1 MTTLSEKIAALPPAH
16 RELFERLRALQE
28 SRTAPAS
35 EPIAVVGLGC
45 RFPGNVHDSASFWDL
60 LTGGRDA
67 VTEVPAGRWNREAW
81 YHAAADTPGRMATR
95 HGAFLNG
102 IDRFDAEFFGISPR
116 EAVYLDP
123 QHRLLL
129 EVTWEALENAGC
141 APDTLQGSSTGVF
154 VGLCTQDYY
163 RRAFADVH
171 RIGPYCATGTFA
183 GAGAGRISYALGLE
197 GPSLAVDTACSSSLV
212 AVHLACQSLRL
223 KECTLAIAG
232 GVNLMVDPEL
242 GVSLTK
248 AQMLSPDGRC
258 KTFDADADGFG
269 RGEGCG
275 VVVLKLLADAERDGD
290 FIWAVIAGSAVN
302 QDGRSN
308 GLTAPNGRAQET
320 LLRTALRASG
330 ISPHD
335 VGYIEAHGTGTAL
348 GDPVEAGALAA
359 VFGERRRAELPLVV
373 GSVKSNIGHLE
384 VAAGIAGLIKAVL
397 CVHHRQIV
405 PNLHFRR
412 LNPHI
417 AEAARGCPIEV
428 PTRLA
433 PWPVVG
439 RPVAGVSS
447 FGFGGTNAHV
457 VLAAAPERS
466 TRQPEPGNPDHILCL
481 SAKSDGAL
489 RELAGRFSELLLR
502 TDMALADICF
512 TANTGRAHFDH
523 RLAVVGKSCREMGEK
538 LAPLASVARIRH
550 NGDAPATGPGEASI
564 AEQHHGLTCDGA
576 VAAEARPHEL
586 AASYVRGDRIDW
598 AGLYAHR
605 HLSRIP
611 LPTYPF
617 QRERYWLESP
627 SKPIAAEPDAA
638 ALSNGHHP
646 AAASSQKANG
656 FAARSSAVAPL
667 APLAI
672 NGKGGSGENGQ
683 GAVHAGREHLH
694 TVLEESIVRVLE
706 LPMKNS
712 ISPDQDLYDLGM
724 DSITALEMLF
734 AAEKLLGFTL
744 RQPGIARSR
753 TINQFIECIRSGV
766 PSHAAPADSVRG

>member
-1 MTTLSEKIAALPPAH
+1 MTTLSEKIGALAPAH

-28 SRTAPAS
+28 SRTAPAI
-35 EPIAVVGLGC
+35 EPIAVVGIGC
-45 RFPGNVHDSASFWDL
+45 RLPGNVHDSASFWDL
-60 LTGGRDA
+60 LAGARDA
-67 VTEVPAGRWNREAW
+67 VTEVPASRWNREAW
-81 YHAAADTPGRMATR
+81 YHAAADTPGRMVTR
-95 HGAFLNG
+95 HGAFLDG
-102 IDRFDAEFFGISPR
+102 IDRFDAEFFGIAPR

-163 RRAFADVH
+163 RRAFADVP

-223 KECTLAIAG
+223 KECTVALAG
-232 GVNLMVDPEL
+232 GVNLVIDPEL

-248 AQMLSPDGRC
+248 ANMLSADGRC

-275 VVVLKLLADAERDGD
+275 IVVLKPLADAERDGD

-320 LLRTALRASG
+320 LLRTALRAGG

-359 VFGERRRAELPLVV
+359 VFGEQRPGELPLVV

-405 PNLHFRR
+405 PNLHFRK

-417 AEAARGCPIEV
+417 EEATKGCPIEV

-439 RPVAGVSS
+439 RAVAGVSS

-457 VLAAAPERS
+457 VLAAPPERS
-466 TRQPEPGNPDHILCL
+466 TRQSEPGDSAHLLCL
-481 SAKSDGAL
+481 SAKSTGAL
-489 RELAGRFSELLLR
+489 RELAGRFSDLLLR

-512 TANTGRAHFDH
+512 TANSGRAHFDH
-523 RLAVVGKSCREMGEK
+523 RLAVIGRSCREMGEK
-538 LAPLASVARIRH
+538 LAPLASVARSRH
-550 NGDAPATGPGEASI
+550 NGDAPAIALGEASI
-564 AEQHHGLTCDGA
+564 AGQRQGSAGDGNA
-576 VAAEARPHEL
+576 AAEARLHEL

-598 AGLYAHR
+598 ACLYAHR
-605 HLSRIP
+605 RLSRVP

-627 SKPIAAEPDAA
+627 SKPIAAEPAA
-638 ALSNGHHP
+638 ASPSNGHHP
-646 AAASSQKANG
+646 GATSSQKTNG
-656 FAARSSAVAPL
+656 FAARSSAVAPVAL
-667 APLAI
+667 
-672 NGKGGSGENGQ
+672 NGNGGNGQ
-683 GAVHAGREHLH
+683 GAIHAGREHLH

-706 LPMKNS
+706 LPTKNS

-734 AAEKLLGFTL
+734 AAEKLLGFAL

-766 PSHAAPADSVRG
+766 PSHVAPADSVRG